1 MCAGLKTCKSFL
13 IYVRRF
19 VPCVHRWT
27 VITLYLEGSCCFLG
41 FFFIYGVMCGGNE
54 QICEQMR
61 RLRKSK
67 RFSGAYLWS
76 HCWYL
81 CTEARVGAKLEL
93 KVFRS

>member
-1 MCAGLKTCKSFL
+1 MDSDNVVF
-13 IYVRRF
+13 RRK
-19 VPCVHRWT
+19 
-27 VITLYLEGSCCFLG
+27 LLL
-41 FFFIYGVMCGGNE
+41 FFFIFIYGAMCGGNE

-67 RFSGAYLWS
+67 LFSGGYLWS